1 MIRILAGHAP
11 DNYWHYQ
18 RTKKLSIDPNIGKNQ
33 RYQLENISRTP
44 IKPGCFQV
52 EKYCVFL

>member
-18 RTKKLSIDPNIGKNQ
+18 RARKLSIDPNIRKNQ
-33 RYQLENISRTP
+33 RDKRENISRAP
-44 IKPGCFQV
+44 IKP
-52 EKYCVFL
+52 